1 MVPLI
6 GGMNSEPRRLT
17 AKVAARLIW
26 QRPVS
31 SKYPRYLLGAA
42 CIKQNS
48 IFQNSSISKV
58 WPKFWEV
65 SASTLLSVSCSS
77 SSEHYCDAQRL
88 LVGRRFRKLF
98 QQPDGQRYL
107 SFKRASRPEKSLD
120 PGLVGRG
127 ERTRRRSQ
135 ARVGDVLGSY
145 RGGKRCPLVSLMTK
159 FC

>member
-48 IFQNSSISKV
+48 ISKIHQYLRFGRNFGRYQPQPFFQFPAHLPANIIAMRSGSSLRDG
-58 WPKFWEV
+58 F
-65 SASTLLSVSCSS
+65 ASFFNNPTDSVTCLSRERRGLKNLWIQGSLGEASVR
-77 SSEHYCDAQRL
+77 EE
-88 LVGRRFRKLF
+88 GR
-98 QQPDGQRYL
+98 
-107 SFKRASRPEKSLD
+107 KRAL
-120 PGLVGRG
+120 GRH
-127 ERTRRRSQ
+127 
-135 ARVGDVLGSY
+135 
-145 RGGKRCPLVSLMTK
+145 
-159 FC
+159 